1 MTLRYPVKVE
11 YDKNNNILMQETS
24 DTDLLEIRK
33 GIVSAWLARLHANN
47 TPESHSLRFN
57 NWPAQ
62 AGYTGVA
69 LPSLTDTRLIAG
81 EFRTSTTAYNKL
93 ERWYEKVTTVSVAQ
107 PAGLRLYS
115 VYKSIATNTPFDTK
129 AAFLYRNVSGE
140 LQEMTQADVD
150 DTFIY
155 PAISL
160 VTSGTY
166 LPYTITTSSS
176 SPSGY
181 GVLGRVFSDTRAD
194 VGLYTADG
202 IGEAADQPITINS
215 YYLHR
220 LLSVPFNYYMLGR
233 FLNGDLIGSQI
244 TPTDDNSTP
253 MTYLTSRFE
262 YLSRTSNGSKITY
275 SINSTN
281 SNAKQMGSSIID
293 TKLNGGGSYQKRFV
307 SADDYRS
314 QNFPNGSPINISTY
328 KLQLIGL

>member
-1 MTLRYPVKVE
+1 MTLRYPVKVQ
-11 YDKNNNILMQETS
+11 YDNNNNILMQETS

-81 EFRTSTTAYNKL
+81 ASTTSTTAYQAAGAIS
-93 ERWYEKVTTVSVAQ
+93 TVSVAQ

-115 VYKSIATNTPFDTK
+115 VYKTTPTPAFFDTK

-194 VGLYTADG
+194 VGLYTDGG
-202 IGEAADQPITINS
+202 IGEAQDQPITINS

-220 LLSVPFNYYMLGR
+220 LLSVSFNYYMLGR

-244 TPTDDNSTP
+244 TPTDNNSTP
-253 MTYLTSRFE
+253 ITYLTSRFE

-281 SNAKQMGSSIID
+281 LNAKQMGSSIID
-293 TKLNGGGSYQKRFV
+293 TKLNGGGNYQKRFV
-307 SADDYRS
+307 NADDYRS
-314 QNFPNGSPINISTY
+314 QTFPNGSAINISTY